1 MVEAVELTIETPDAV
16 SALWMRPPGA
26 RAAYLFAHGAGA
38 GMRHAFM
45 EQLAAALAE
54 RAVATLRYQFPYTE
68 SGRRRPDPPATLERT
83 VRAAAAEA
91 VRRAPDL
98 PLVAGGK
105 SMGGRM
111 TSQAQAQAPLDGV
124 RGLVFIG
131 FPLHP
136 ADRPSETRGEHLAR
150 VELPMLFLSGTRDE
164 LAELDRLERVVRG
177 LGPRATLSLV
187 HGADHSF
194 RVPARSGR
202 RAVDVMA
209 GLADEVAGFAAR
221 VSDGSGVG

>member
-1 MVEAVELTIETPDAV
+1 MDMPN
-16 SALWMRPPGA
+16 P
-26 RAAYLFAHGAGA
+26 
-38 GMRHAFM
+38 
-45 EQLAAALAE
+45 
-54 RAVATLRYQFPYTE
+54 
-68 SGRRRPDPPATLERT
+68 T
-83 VRAAAAEA
+83 VIA
-91 VRRAPDL
+91 
-98 PLVAGGK
+98 
-105 SMGGRM
+105 
-111 TSQAQAQAPLDGV
+111 
-124 RGLVFIG
+124 
-131 FPLHP
+131 PLHP